1 MTTVTRQDRGMR
13 PIAEPLAERFA
24 QVLWA
29 DDEEQRQRAD
39 LQLMLT
45 LTRSTRTWRVSNTS
59 AATHGKRP
67 KTLRRRDQGPH
78 RRHRAR
84 RVQAR

>member
-39 LQLMLT
+39 LQQYGRAGDVTPWDLADQ
-45 LTRSTRTWRVSNTS
+45 WDH
-59 AATHGKRP
+59 AEY
-67 KTLRRRDQGPH
+67 RD
-78 RRHRAR
+78 RAR
-84 RVQAR
+84 RVLDRVLP